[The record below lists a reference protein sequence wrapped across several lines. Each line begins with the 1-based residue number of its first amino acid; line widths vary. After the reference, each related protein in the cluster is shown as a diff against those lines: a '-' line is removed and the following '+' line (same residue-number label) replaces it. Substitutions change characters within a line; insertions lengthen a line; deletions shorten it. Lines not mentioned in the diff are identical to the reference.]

1 MTIFSSSSLQNLFSL
16 TLHVDLYGLWSRE
29 VAYVITYKEK
39 VRAEESSKLVP
50 LQNSS
55 SSSIAMLCNNYSYFW
70 ITLPFTSE
78 WMFVFVEAP
87 LRAVARVIEKLR

>member
-1 MTIFSSSSLQNLFSL
+1 MSICM
-16 TLHVDLYGLWSRE
+16 DYGGE

-78 WMFVFVEAP
+78 WMIVFVEAP
-87 LRAVARVIEKLR
+87 LRAAAQVIEKLR

>member
-1 MTIFSSSSLQNLFSL
+1 MSICM
-16 TLHVDLYGLWSRE
+16 DYGVE

-87 LRAVARVIEKLR
+87 LRAAVQIIEKLR

>member
-1 MTIFSSSSLQNLFSL
+1 MSICM
-16 TLHVDLYGLWSRE
+16 DYGVE
-29 VAYVITYKEK
+29 VAYVIPYKEK

-55 SSSIAMLCNNYSYFW
+55 SSSKAMLCNNYSYFG